1 MKDTHSHNHYP
12 EEKWLQSITALLPCF
27 ALWWRYDL
35 LCLRQ
40 VKCAGKRSLRPPSS
54 MSVSVIL
61 RSLFWLRSQ
70 QRYLPWQRSINQS
83 AELAKSHRSGSLA
96 AWTDEVRW
104 RQETGLR
111 TRWHFTRQLCPIL
124 SEFMWS
130 TDSDIFSL
138 GSHSHVGINQ
148 IQIKYCQL
156 ALI

>member
-83 AELAKSHRSGSLA
+83 AELAKSHRSGSSA
-96 AWTDEVRW
+96 AWTDEVRRGDGRRRDW
-104 RQETGLR
+104 GPGGTSPDSCVPSSLN
-111 TRWHFTRQLCPIL
+111 LCDPRIL
-124 SEFMWS
+124 IFLVWGHIHMWE
-130 TDSDIFSL
+130 
-138 GSHSHVGINQ
+138 
-148 IQIKYCQL
+148 
-156 ALI
+156 